1 MQLFGLTITRRKAA
15 PPALPLRFFS
25 TRSGGW
31 FPIVREPF
39 TGAWQQNQE
48 IRWDAALSYF
58 AVFACVTQIA
68 ADAGKL
74 RLRLVEQDD
83 EGIWTETT
91 NPAFSPVLRR
101 PNRYQTI
108 VKFIEQ
114 WMTSKLLHGNTYALK
129 ERDARGVVRALYVL
143 DPQRV
148 IPLVAS
154 DGAVYYELR
163 RDDLA
168 SQPEEQVIVPA
179 SEIIHDT
186 MIALFHPL
194 IGVSPIY
201 ACGLAALQ
209 GLNIQSNSEQFFANG
224 ANPSGMLTSPNPI
237 SDATLA
243 RLQATLQAKK
253 AGESLIGGDGLKYEQ
268 FTMSAVDAQLI
279 EQLKWT
285 AETICSCFKI
295 PPALI
300 GIGPY
305 PPYGHPEALVQQY
318 WSQCLQSLLISCE
331 TALDE
336 GLGLGPT
343 FGNRYGTEFDPDD
356 LIWLDTATRSKAAAD
371 GIGSG
376 ALAPN
381 EARKKYYGLGPVS
394 GGNSPMVQQQYYSL
408 DALAQRDADKPF
420 AKPTPAT
427 PPGPPPVPDEDEDDE
442 AMAFEVTL
450 RKALEA
456 YDAA

>member
-1 MQLFGLTITRRKAA
+1 M
-15 PPALPLRFFS
+15 
-25 TRSGGW
+25 
-31 FPIVREPF
+31 
-39 TGAWQQNQE
+39 
-48 IRWDAALSYF
+48 
-58 AVFACVTQIA
+58 
-68 ADAGKL
+68 
-74 RLRLVEQDD
+74 
-83 EGIWTETT
+83 
-91 NPAFSPVLRR
+91 PV
-101 PNRYQTI
+101 
-108 VKFIEQ
+108 
-114 WMTSKLLHGNTYALK
+114 
-129 ERDARGVVRALYVL
+129 
-143 DPQRV
+143 
-148 IPLVAS
+148 
-154 DGAVYYELR
+154 
-163 RDDLA
+163 
-168 SQPEEQVIVPA
+168 
-179 SEIIHDT
+179 
-186 MIALFHPL
+186 
-194 IGVSPIY
+194 
-201 ACGLAALQ
+201 AALQ
-209 GLNIQSNSEQFFANG
+209 GLNIQANSEQFFANG

-318 WSQCLQSLLISCE
+318 WSQCLQSLLVSCE

-336 GLGLGPT
+336 GLSLGPS
-343 FGNRYGTEFDPDD
+343 FGNRFGTEFDPDD
-356 LIWLDTATRSKAAAD
+356 LIWLDTTTRSKAAAD

-394 GGNSPMVQQQYYSL
+394 GGDSPMVQQQYYSL

-427 PPGPPPVPDEDEDDE
+427 PPSPPPSDDEDE

-450 RKALEA
+450 RKALEVEHA
-456 YDAA
+456 G